1 LHLNWVLAA
10 DDGDLKLNASDPT
23 LITYDLFLRTLHSH
37 FMMPNFFPR
46 YVATFVA
53 AFGFLGFT
61 VAQSA
66 PQAAL
71 ATPRQAA
78 PGLNGAMPSLAPIV
92 SQTAA
97 GVVNISTLSRSNDSD
112 NPMFA
117 DPFFRRFFGTPD
129 RPQQREAQASGS
141 GVIVEAAKGYVLT
154 NHHVIKGA
162 TKIVVTLKDRRE
174 FTAKLIGSD
183 PATDIALLQI
193 PSERLTAVRVGE
205 SDALQVGDYVLA
217 IGNPFGVGQ
226 TVTSGIVSA
235 LGRSGLNIEGVEDF
249 IQTDA
254 SINPGNSGGALI
266 NLRGEL
272 IGINTAIIGPSGGNV
287 GIGFAVPTNMAMRVT
302 DQLAKFGEVKRGG
315 IGIFAVGE
323 VTQEIAKENRLPA
336 IEGAVINTV
345 ISGSPADKAGLKKG
359 DVVTGVNGRPVR
371 TSYDLR
377 NQQALTPI
385 GQAVDLATVR
395 SGAPRT
401 VRVTI
406 ETPARAQGLRPQKI
420 DELPGTELASIP
432 KELNRRGVYVF
443 DVDAKSEAH
452 SIGLRDNDILLG
464 INGNVVQS
472 PEEVRRA
479 IREANRF
486 VVFNLLRGD
495 NRIDLRARKS
505 AGQGT

>member
-1 LHLNWVLAA
+1 MKTLKTFFTLATCVSFA
-10 DDGDLKLNASDPT
+10 ACSDAQHTPPPT
-23 LITYDLFLRTLHSH
+23 SQAVST
-37 FMMPNFFPR
+37 P
-46 YVATFVA
+46 
-53 AFGFLGFT
+53 
-61 VAQSA
+61 A
-66 PQAAL
+66 PVL

-78 PGLNGAMPSLAPIV
+78 PLLNGNMPSLAPVV

-97 GVVNISTLSRSNDSD
+97 GVVNISTLTRTAESD

-117 DPFFRRFFGTPD
+117 DPFFRRFFGVPD

-141 GVIVEAAKGYVLT
+141 GVIVDAAKGYVLT

-162 TKIVVTLKDRRE
+162 TKVVVTLRDRRE
-174 FTAKLIGSD
+174 FTAKIVGSD

-193 PSERLTAVRVGE
+193 PAEKLTAVKIGE

-235 LGRSGLNIEGVEDF
+235 LGRAGLNIEGYEDF

-287 GIGFAVPTNMAMRVT
+287 GIGFAVPTNMVMRVM

-315 IGIFAVGE
+315 IGIAAVGE
-323 VTQEIAKENRLPA
+323 VNQEIAKENKLLS

-345 ISGSPADKAGLKKG
+345 IGGSPADKAGLKKG
-359 DVVTGVNGRPVR
+359 DVVTAVNGRPVR
-371 TSYDLR
+371 TGYDLR

-385 GQAVDLATVR
+385 GQALDLTLTRDGR
-395 SGAPRT
+395 SRN
-401 VRVTI
+401 VRVNV
-406 ETPARAQGLRPQKI
+406 ETPARAQGLRPERVN
-420 DELPGTELASIP
+420 ELPGTELASIP
-432 KELNRRGVYVF
+432 KELNRRGVYVL
-443 DVDAKSEAH
+443 DVEKESEAYQ
-452 SIGLRDNDILLG
+452 IGLRENDVLLG
-464 INGNVVQS
+464 VNGAYVNS
-472 PEEVRRA
+472 PAEVRRA
-479 IREANRF
+479 IQSANRF
-486 VVFNLLRGD
+486 VVFNLVRGD

-505 AGQGT
+505 GVQGT

>member
-1 LHLNWVLAA
+1 
-10 DDGDLKLNASDPT
+10 LKLNAIDHT
-23 LITYDLFLRTLHSH
+23 LTAYDLLLRLSRSH
-37 FMMPNFFPR
+37 FIMLNFPSRF
-46 YVATFVA
+46 VTFFVA
-53 AFGFLGFT
+53 VVGFVSLAC
-61 VAQSA
+61 AQST

-78 PGLNGAMPSLAPIV
+78 PGLNNAMPSLAPIV

-97 GVVNISTLSRSNDSD
+97 GVVNISTTTRGSDND

-117 DPFFRRFFGTPD
+117 DPFFRRFFGVPESQG

-141 GVIVEAAKGYVLT
+141 GVIVDAAKGYVLS

-235 LGRSGLNIEGVEDF
+235 LGRAGLNIEGLEDF

-272 IGINTAIIGPSGGNV
+272 IGINTAIIGPTGGNV
-287 GIGFAVPTNMAMRVT
+287 GIGFAVPTNMAMRVM

-315 IGIFAVGE
+315 IGIAAVGE
-323 VTQEIAKENRLPA
+323 VTQEIAKENRLLA
-336 IEGAVINTV
+336 IEGAVISTV
-345 ISGSPADKAGLKKG
+345 ISGSPADKAGLKRG

-385 GQAVDLATVR
+385 GQALDLTTVR
-395 SGAPRT
+395 SGSPRI
-401 VRVTI
+401 VHVII

-432 KELNRRGVYVF
+432 KELNRRGVYVL
-443 DVDAKSEAH
+443 DVETKSEAH

-464 INGNVVQS
+464 VNGNVVQS
-472 PEEVRRA
+472 PEDVRRA
-479 IREANRF
+479 IREASRF

>member
-1 LHLNWVLAA
+1 MRS
-10 DDGDLKLNASDPT
+10 LKTRL
-23 LITYDLFLRTLHSH
+23 
-37 FMMPNFFPR
+37 
-46 YVATFVA
+46 VA
-53 AFGFLGFT
+53 A
-61 VAQSA
+61 A
-66 PQAAL
+66 AAL
-71 ATPRQAA
+71 ASSIALSFAVDAQTVAMPRQVA
-78 PGLNGAMPSLAPIV
+78 PGLNSPMPSLAPVV

-97 GVVNISTLSRSNDSD
+97 GVVNISTLSRGADGD

-117 DPFFRRFFGTPD
+117 DPFFRRFFGVPD

-141 GVIVEAAKGYVLT
+141 GVIVDAAKGYVLT
-154 NHHVIKGA
+154 NHHVVKGA

-193 PSERLTAVRVGE
+193 PSEKLTAVRVGE
-205 SDALQVGDYVLA
+205 SDGLQVGDYVLA

-235 LGRSGLNIEGVEDF
+235 LGRAGLNIEGFEDF

-287 GIGFAVPTNMAMRVT
+287 GIGFAVPTNMAIRVM

-315 IGIFAVGE
+315 IGIAAVGE
-323 VTQEIAKENRLPA
+323 VTQEIARESRLQA

-359 DVVTGVNGRPVR
+359 DVVTAVNGRVVR

-385 GQAVDLATVR
+385 GQSLEIATVR
-395 SGAPRT
+395 SGAARSVKIT
-401 VRVTI
+401 V
-406 ETPARAQGLRPQKI
+406 ETPARAQGLKPQRI
-420 DELPGTELASIP
+420 DEIPGTELASIP
-432 KELNRRGVYVF
+432 RELNTRGVYVL
-443 DVDAKSEAH
+443 DVDPKSEAH

-486 VVFNLLRGD
+486 VVFNLQRGD

-505 AGQGT
+505 SGQGT